1 MADHAMP
8 RGARAARFVT
18 PRQDPGR
25 AGVVPR
31 GALSGSSRSG
41 TEAVCRRI
49 LTEAAGDLRGT
60 LCREGLAARLD
71 VLLDAIPHPWT
82 RVLTALAELVPVSHQ
97 PVLALIGQENS
108 REPEA
113 VSAVAGT
120 ARLLSELAIAQ
131 PRLSLVLIVE
141 PGLFRAYQDQA
152 PESRAKALLRESV
165 IPLAAKAGPEP
176 RLPALLDRN
185 AGSPELAPFFQE
197 AARALEAASAT
208 PAGPEQIDRARSAAE
223 RFLYECLQRLPE
235 TAGLFRLNAAL
246 GFPFGSNREIEADLA
261 ADSCGSSSRSTVTTT
276 SRTPSPIAATAA
288 RISSSR
294 STVTWSSAC
303 WPRTSSAGW
312 NTCSRPSWPPS
323 LSAKD
328 KLIPQEVTAMN
339 DIATLSAVEVLV
351 LTRLLPV
358 GEKGETKAKMQ
369 KDLEPLLGHRWSG
382 SVLTNVLER
391 TLIKLVS
398 KGLVAH
404 RPVKSKKAVPPWS

>member
-1 MADHAMP
+1 M
-8 RGARAARFVT
+8 
-18 PRQDPGR
+18 
-25 AGVVPR
+25 
-31 GALSGSSRSG
+31 
-41 TEAVCRRI
+41 
-49 LTEAAGDLRGT
+49 TEAAGDLRGT

-108 REPEA
+108 RQPEA

-261 ADSCGSSSRSTVTTT
+261 ADSLRLV
-276 SRTPSPIAATAA
+276 
-288 RISSSR
+288 
-294 STVTWSSAC
+294 
-303 WPRTSSAGW
+303 
-312 NTCSRPSWPPS
+312 
-323 LSAKD
+323 
-328 KLIPQEVTAMN
+328 
-339 DIATLSAVEVLV
+339 VEIDGYHHFQDPESY
-351 LTRLLPV
+351 RRDRR
-358 GEKGETKAKMQ
+358 
-369 KDLEPLLGHRWSG
+369 KDLELQKHGYLVVR
-382 SVLTNVLER
+382 VLAEDVVCRLEHVLETVLAAIAFR
-391 TLIKLVS
+391 KGQVDPSRGKL
-398 KGLVAH
+398 
-404 RPVKSKKAVPPWS
+404 P